1 MAELGTTVRRAG
13 RWAAVGGATWLALVA
28 CSSSNDEERAADE
41 AGGTG
46 GRISLQAS
54 GGASAGA
61 HATVSGGGEGNCE
74 ILPDDSG
81 CTGAAYE
88 GESIPLDI
96 YLMFDMSGS
105 MSSCIDPPRDE
116 STCPDPE
123 STATRIN
130 AIREATAQFL
140 EDPASAGISV
150 GLGFFGHL
158 PITSAE
164 ESTSCDPADYAIP
177 EVTMGLL
184 PGHAETVVASLE
196 AKSPTGETPTG
207 AAIRGACDYSKRW
220 QSKHTDHKVVQLFIT
235 DGNPEAPV
243 NCDLL
248 GGDCCPTLSDAVD
261 AAGECLADGIE
272 TYVLGVGPFLD
283 NLDHVAEA
291 GGTDAAYLV
300 SSEEDAAQQVLAAL
314 NAIRRDAV
322 IPCELTIPRAPS
334 GQTLRYDQ
342 VNIFHADPA
351 CRGSAFG
358 YVTEASECGERG
370 GWYYDD
376 PAAPATMKL
385 CPVSCETVG
394 IPGSE
399 LLVTVGCD
407 TIVELY

>member
-1 MAELGTTVRRAG
+1 MASAPWYWAMVIGTAG
-13 RWAAVGGATWLALVA
+13 LTLAA
-28 CSSSNDEERAADE
+28 CSSGDAEGNAENE
-41 AGGTG
+41 GGTG
-46 GRISLQAS
+46 GRIALSAS
-54 GGASAGA
+54 GGVGGGASAA
-61 HATVSGGGEGNCE
+61 VSGGGEGNCE
-74 ILPDDSG
+74 IVPDDSG

-88 GESIPLDI
+88 GEAIPLDI

-105 MSSCIDPPRDE
+105 MSSCIDPPRDAAA
-116 STCPDPE
+116 CPDPE
-123 STATRIN
+123 SPATRIN

-158 PITSAE
+158 PINSAE
-164 ESTSCDPADYAIP
+164 ESTSCDPADYATP
-177 EVTMGLL
+177 EVAMGLL
-184 PGHAETVVASLE
+184 PGHADEVVASLE

-207 AAIRGACDYSKRW
+207 AAIRGACQYAKSWRSD
-220 QSKHTDHKVVQLFIT
+220 HPAHKVVQLFIT

-243 NCDLL
+243 TCDLL
-248 GGDCCPTLSDAVD
+248 GGDCCPTLADAVN
-261 AAGECLADGIE
+261 AASACLDDGIE

-283 NLDHVAEA
+283 NLDQVAAA

-300 SSEEDAAQQVLAAL
+300 SSEEDAAEQVLRAL

-322 IPCELTIPRAPS
+322 IPCDLTIPRAPS

-342 VNIFHADPA
+342 VNIFHADPT
-351 CRGSAFG
+351 CQGSAFG
-358 YVTEASECGERG
+358 YVGDASSCGKRG

-376 PAAPATMKL
+376 PDAPTTMRL